1 MDLWIAPNCTK
12 HIWQYVTNNYKH
24 IETFT
29 TLVSS
34 QFDLKEFQS
43 TLNTVIKQNGLVTDK
58 MIQVEIRSLYFQH
71 HGRLGRTLS

>member
-1 MDLWIAPNCTK
+1 MDLWIAPNGTK

-24 IETFT
+24 IETLT

>member
-1 MDLWIAPNCTK
+1 MDLWIAPNGTK

-24 IETFT
+24 IENFT